1 MKGLVCRS
9 LGKSFPGVCALKDVD
24 LVVPRGSAVALVGEN
39 GAGKSTLAKIISGV
53 FQPDKGSMNLND
65 APYAPSSPADAIS
78 SRVAMIHQEGSLLAE
93 LSVAENMFLGRL
105 PVARGLVDY
114 GSLLESAREHLER
127 VGASVDPRRPV
138 RELSV
143 AARQQVEIAKALS
156 QQAQLMILD
165 EPTAALGGD
174 EAQRLFE
181 VIDGLKARGVGF
193 LYISHRLQ
201 EISRVADAV
210 VALRDGERVADW
222 DHSDVPLAELIEAM
236 VGRPV
241 DAVFPE
247 PPPPGEEE
255 LLRVEG
261 LGRSG
266 AFEGVD
272 FVLHR
277 GEILGLAGLVG
288 AGRTE
293 LVRSLFGAEPPDR
306 GRIFVGGRAVRLRDP
321 RDAVEHGIVLVP
333 EDRKEQGLVLDMTLA
348 DNLALP
354 SLRLLLDGP
363 FLRPARLERSART
376 MIDRLQIRGRTDQR
390 ASTLSG
396 GNQQK
401 AVIGKWLARSPHIV
415 MLDEPTR
422 GIDVGAKAA
431 IYDLIVK
438 LAEDGN
444 GVIIVSSDLPEV
456 LGLSHRV
463 LVMGRGHQRA
473 LLDRAE
479 ATEETVMAKAVGE

>member
-1 MKGLVCRS
+1 M
-9 LGKSFPGVCALKDVD
+9 
-24 LVVPRGSAVALVGEN
+24 
-39 GAGKSTLAKIISGV
+39 
-53 FQPDKGSMNLND
+53 
-65 APYAPSSPADAIS
+65 
-78 SRVAMIHQEGSLLAE
+78 
-93 LSVAENMFLGRL
+93 
-105 PVARGLVDY
+105 
-114 GSLLESAREHLER
+114 
-127 VGASVDPRRPV
+127 
-138 RELSV
+138 
-143 AARQQVEIAKALS
+143 
-156 QQAQLMILD
+156 
-165 EPTAALGGD
+165 
-174 EAQRLFE
+174 
-181 VIDGLKARGVGF
+181 
-193 LYISHRLQ
+193 
-201 EISRVADAV
+201 
-210 VALRDGERVADW
+210 
-222 DHSDVPLAELIEAM
+222 
-236 VGRPV
+236 
-241 DAVFPE
+241 
-247 PPPPGEEE
+247 
-255 LLRVEG
+255 
-261 LGRSG
+261 
-266 AFEGVD
+266 
-272 FVLHR
+272 
-277 GEILGLAGLVG
+277 
-288 AGRTE
+288 
-293 LVRSLFGAEPPDR
+293 
-306 GRIFVGGRAVRLRDP
+306 
-321 RDAVEHGIVLVP
+321 LVP